1 MPTSARSSPQQ
12 AADGLLDVGVAE
24 DHSRDWAC
32 CPRERAYGRCGV
44 RVGGIDGSR
53 GRFAAVATMVL
64 VHGAW
69 VDGLPWYQV
78 VPDLQERGHTT
89 VVIDRLPSSAA
100 DPADVGGLADDVAV
114 VRAALDEAGSDVVLV
129 GHSYGGMVITE
140 VADHSA
146 VVASVYVAAFWPLAG
161 MSLLDLSRD
170 APPADWFLPTDDGVL
185 APGDLDAV
193 HRAVAADV
201 DRAAFIPI
209 YQRMAVQ
216 SLASWSTPS
225 SAPRR
230 SHPTTYVICTQD
242 LAIAP

>member
-1 MPTSARSSPQQ
+1 
-12 AADGLLDVGVAE
+12 
-24 DHSRDWAC
+24 
-32 CPRERAYGRCGV
+32 
-44 RVGGIDGSR
+44 
-53 GRFAAVATMVL
+53 
-64 VHGAW
+64 
-69 VDGLPWYQV
+69 
-78 VPDLQERGHTT
+78 
-89 VVIDRLPSSAA
+89 
-100 DPADVGGLADDVAV
+100 
-114 VRAALDEAGSDVVLV
+114 VRAALDEASSDVVLV

-146 VVASVYVAAFWPLAG
+146 IVASVYVAAFWPPSG
-161 MSLLDLSRD
+161 VSLLDLSRD

-242 LAIAP
+242 QAIAPQAQEQMARGADNVVRLDCAHSPMLSMPRQLADVLHAATP

>member
-1 MPTSARSSPQQ
+1 M
-12 AADGLLDVGVAE
+12 
-24 DHSRDWAC
+24 
-32 CPRERAYGRCGV
+32 
-44 RVGGIDGSR
+44 
-53 GRFAAVATMVL
+53 ATMVL

-69 VDGLPWYQV
+69 VDGFPWYQV
-78 VPDLQERGHTT
+78 VPHLQERGHTT

-100 DPADVGGLADDVAV
+100 DPADVGDLADDVAV
-114 VRAALDEAGSDVVLV
+114 VRAALDEASSEVVLV

-146 VVASVYVAAFWPLAG
+146 IVASVYVAAFWSPAG

-170 APPADWFLPTDDGVL
+170 APPADWFFPTDDGVL

-193 HRAVAADV
+193 HGAVAADV
-201 DRAAFIPI
+201 DRAAFLPI

-216 SLASWSTPS
+216 SLASWATPS
-225 SAPRR
+225 SSPRR

-242 LAIAP
+242 QAIAPQAQEQMARGADNVVRLDCAHSPMLSMPGPLAEVLHAAAP